1 MRNIRTLVMASAAAL
16 ILSAGFVGK
25 VAAQGLKIGFVRDDR
40 IYSEYAA
47 WNKAQE
53 QWETERKSWE
63 DEAQAKQDELQEMVD
78 EYNKQKLILSDEKKN
93 EREAAIRTKQ
103 EALDAF
109 TKQIYGPNGTAER
122 KQNELIQPLM
132 DNIRKAMELVAT
144 ENNYDVIF
152 TLQGIGYIKDSY
164 DVTDKVL
171 EKLDELE
178 Q

>member
-16 ILSAGFVGK
+16 LLSAGFVGRA
-25 VAAQGLKIGFVRDDR
+25 AAQGLKIGFVKDDR
-40 IYSEYAA
+40 IYNEYAA

-63 DEAQAKQDELQEMVD
+63 DEAQSKQDELQEMVD
-78 EYNKQKLILSDEKKN
+78 EYNKQKLILSDEKKS